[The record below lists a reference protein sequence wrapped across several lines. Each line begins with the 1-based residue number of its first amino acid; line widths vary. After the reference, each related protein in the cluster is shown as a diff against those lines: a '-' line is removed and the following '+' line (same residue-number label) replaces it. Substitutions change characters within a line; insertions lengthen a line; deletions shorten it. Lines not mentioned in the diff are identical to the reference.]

1 MYKIEKFVLISVFV
15 FIIAISGC
23 TSLNPVENN
32 TFSKGGIT
40 FQYPGT
46 WKENITFNYTS
57 APTENNTILGT
68 MGDNTVAVSVSST
81 NLTNNILSSFSIE
94 SLAQISEEDFAAG
107 ELISTNKSTFNNITF
122 FEQIYKSESGV
133 SGEKYKNYRILF
145 GKQGKIVYIIIFK
158 TKVADFEKSYKQMK
172 DIQSSIK
179 YS

>member
-1 MYKIEKFVLISVFV
+1 MLKIEKFVIISLFV

-23 TSLNPVENN
+23 TSLNPVENK

-46 WKENITFNYTS
+46 WEENITFNYTT
-57 APTENNTILGT
+57 APTENDTILGT
-68 MGDNTVAVSVSST
+68 MGDNTISVSVAST
-81 NLTNNILSSFSIE
+81 NLTNSLLSSFSIE
-94 SLAQISEEDFAAG
+94 SLAQISEETFTSS
-107 ELISTNKSTFNNITF
+107 ELISTNTSTFNNITF
-122 FEQIYKSESGV
+122 YEQIYKSESGV

-145 GKQGKIVYIIIFK
+145 GKQGKKLYIIIFK
-158 TKVADFEKSYKQMK
+158 TKEADFQKSYQQMK